1 MKKINTLHTK
11 LINIKV
17 KPLLSDNDYFTL
29 FQTIST
35 LKHKAFLRLREAQ
48 ILVDSNKAL
57 KEIATTSTAQERH
70 DIVCKISDQEIKAEE
85 KYNQANNLYKDIKK
99 IINIL
104 EGINS

>member
-1 MKKINTLHTK
+1 MKKVNILHSK
-11 LINIKV
+11 LMNAKIK
-17 KPLLSDNDYFTL
+17 PILSDNDYFSL